1 MLFNFLNFFL
11 WWIELY
17 LQNGWPT
24 KGVKPYF
31 PAGYLSKVVTIANL
45 RHTGNRISTCAESE
59 LRSRWMKLRG
69 SENHYINQF
78 VNLSII
84 EVRLFH
90 DWNLDLS
97 VLLNYFSIALP
108 VSMLRFKCHK
118 VEFNAVSQG
127 KRTSQFSIL
136 ASFSGVSYS
145 GMVLRVVSSP
155 GFLTVDFPIILAQFS
170 DSFNL
175 LVNF

>member
-1 MLFNFLNFFL
+1 MADQRKALSLISRRDICQRL
-11 WWIELY
+11 LP
-17 LQNGWPT
+17 LQISDTPGTGFQPAQNLSSGLVEWSCAV
-24 KGVKPYF
+24 VKTTT
-31 PAGYLSKVVTIANL
+31 S
-45 RHTGNRISTCAESE
+45 
-59 LRSRWMKLRG
+59 
-69 SENHYINQF
+69 INQF
-78 VNLSII
+78 VSLSII